1 MKVWEQGPSSFYKG
15 EFEFKFQKQATCV
28 YLYVFVKTQQMYT

>member
-15 EFEFKFQKQATCV
+15 EKFEFKFKNQAIWVCI
-28 YLYVFVKTQQMYT
+28 FVKTQQMYT